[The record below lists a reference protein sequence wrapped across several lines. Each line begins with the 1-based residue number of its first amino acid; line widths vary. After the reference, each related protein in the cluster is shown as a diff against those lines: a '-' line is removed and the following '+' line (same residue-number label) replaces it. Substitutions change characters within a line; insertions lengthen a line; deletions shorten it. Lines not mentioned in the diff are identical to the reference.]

1 MAQLT
6 RITFTVREDQAE
18 LLAAFLCQYISHGWE
33 ENTGPNNTLVATVHI
48 PQHDKVAITTP
59 GLAVNAATPPAP
71 DIIPTLKADFT
82 ELFADGLVYE
92 DSIEEENWAEAWK
105 EFFTPVQGGEHFYVL
120 APWMKEER
128 ETTSLI
134 PILIEPKTAF
144 GTGHHGST
152 SLCLDMISALYSRG
166 AIAAATSFLD
176 LGTGSGI
183 LGIGCA
189 KLGLKGLGLD
199 LDPIAIANAL
209 ENRELNA
216 VTADQFALACGT
228 QDDAKGPYGLVIA
241 NILAQPLKDMA
252 PRILELLGPASE
264 RGHLILSGILETQ
277 AQDVADVYTALGLGS
292 PEIRIKGEWASL
304 YFAPQSV

>member
-6 RITFTVREDQAE
+6 RITFTVEEEQAE
-18 LLAAFLCQYISHGWE
+18 LLAAFLSQHISHGWE
-33 ENTGPNNTLVATVHI
+33 ENTGPNGTLVATVHLPI
-48 PQHDKVAITTP
+48 HDTTP
-59 GLAVNAATPPAP
+59 QLIAEF
-71 DIIPTLKADFT
+71 K
-82 ELFADGLVYE
+82 ELFSEGMVYE
-92 DSIEEENWAEAWK
+92 DSIEEENWVETWK
-105 EFFTPVQGGEHFYVL
+105 KFFTPVQGGDHFYVL
-120 APWMKEER
+120 APWMKKELES
-128 ETTSLI
+128 TQLI

-152 SLCLDMISALYSRG
+152 SLCLDMISALYTKGVINDS
-166 AIAAATSFLD
+166 TSFLD

-189 KLGLKGLGLD
+189 KLGLKGVGLD

-209 ENRELNA
+209 ENRELNKVA
-216 VTADQFALACGT
+216 PELFALDCGT
-228 QDDAKGPYGLVIA
+228 QDDAKGPYDLVIA

-252 PRILELLGPASE
+252 PRILELLGSGSH

-277 AQDVADVYTALGLGS
+277 AQDVAKVYTALGLGT

-304 YFAPQSV
+304 YFAPPSA